1 MIGLL
6 ILIIC
11 FLISWFLLL
20 VFSLKLMHIDVIAIC
35 RSTLYNL
42 RKSKVITNE
51 LILDTNA
58 SEYDSIQ
65 KLVYHLWLFS
75 GLFMLIAGILFGL
88 MFK

>member
-1 MIGLL
+1 
-6 ILIIC
+6 
-11 FLISWFLLL
+11 
-20 VFSLKLMHIDVIAIC
+20 MHIDIIAIC

-42 RKSKVITNE
+42 RKSKTITNE

-65 KLVYHLWLFS
+65 KLVYNLWLFS